1 MVAST
6 DEDKKSEHEG
16 DYVGNTNDDKL
27 TNHSEDGQIE
37 NKQNDVKDESQED
50 YEAKSSITLGKN
62 D

>member
-16 DYVGNTNDDKL
+16 DYKGNTNDDKL

-37 NKQNDVKDESQED
+37 NEQNDVKDESQED